1 MRHVIFDIETG
12 PLPRADIERIAP
24 AFDADSVKTGNLGV
38 EKTIEKLNGLKARH
52 LDGIIDKAALNAEY
66 GETLAIG
73 IRRENHSD
81 ILVGPEEEIIADFWT
96 RALDDFKGGGV
107 KWVGHHSNAFDLPF
121 LFRRSLILGIKMPA
135 GIVPHTRYWPDF
147 WIDLED
153 VWRAGVFKAHMSLDR
168 MCKACGLEGKTGSGK
183 FFSVLFE
190 EDREAALDYLHNDLE
205 ITAKLAERVLA
216 CRY

>member
-1 MRHVIFDIETG
+1 MKHVIFDIETG
-12 PLPRADIERIAP
+12 PLPRKDIERIAP
-24 AFDADSVKTGNLGV
+24 NFDADSVKTGNLGV
-38 EKTIEKLNGLKARH
+38 EKTIEKLNGLKAGH
-52 LDGIIDKAALNAEY
+52 LDGIIEKAALNAEY

-81 ILVGPEEEIIADFWT
+81 ILIGPEEEIIADFWT
-96 RALDDFKGGGV
+96 RALDDFLGGV
-107 KWVGHHSNAFDLPF
+107 KWVGFNSNAFDLPF
-121 LFRRSLILGIKMPA
+121 LLRRSLILGIKMPA
-135 GIVPHTRYWPDF
+135 GLVPHTRYWPDF
-147 WIDLED
+147 WIDLME
-153 VWRAGVFKAHMSLDR
+153 VWKAGDYRATISLDR

-190 EDREAALDYLHNDLE
+190 EDREAALDYLNNDLE

>member
-1 MRHVIFDIETG
+1 MKHVIFDIETG
-12 PLPRADIERIAP
+12 PLPRKDIERIAP
-24 AFDADSVKTGNLGV
+24 TFDADSVKTGNLGV
-38 EKTIEKLNGLKARH
+38 EKTIEKLNGLKAGH
-52 LDGIIDKAALNAEY
+52 LDGIIEKAALNAEY

-81 ILVGPEEEIIADFWT
+81 ILIGPEEEIIADFWA
-96 RALDDFKGGGV
+96 RAVDDFKGGGV
-107 KWVGHHSNAFDLPF
+107 KWVGFNSNTFDLPF
-121 LFRRSLILGIKMPA
+121 LLRRSLIRGVKMPA

-147 WIDLED
+147 WIDLME
-153 VWRAGVFKAHMSLDR
+153 VWKAGDYRATISLDR

-190 EDREAALDYLHNDLE
+190 EDREAALDYLNNDLE

>member
-1 MRHVIFDIETG
+1 MKHVIFDIETG

-24 AFDADSVKTGNLGV
+24 NFDSDSVKTGNLGV
-38 EKTIEKLNGLKARH
+38 EKTIEKLNGLKAGH
-52 LDGIIDKAALNAEY
+52 LDGIIEKAALNAEY

-81 ILVGPEEEIIADFWT
+81 ILIGPEEEIIADFWT

-107 KWVGHHSNAFDLPF
+107 KWVGFNSNAFDLPF
-121 LFRRSLILGIKMPA
+121 LLRRSLILGIKMPA

-147 WIDLED
+147 WIDLME
-153 VWRAGVFKAHMSLDR
+153 VWKAGDYRATISLDR
-168 MCKACGLEGKTGSGK
+168 FTKACGLEGKTGSGK

-190 EDREAALDYLHNDLE
+190 EDREAALDYLNNDLE